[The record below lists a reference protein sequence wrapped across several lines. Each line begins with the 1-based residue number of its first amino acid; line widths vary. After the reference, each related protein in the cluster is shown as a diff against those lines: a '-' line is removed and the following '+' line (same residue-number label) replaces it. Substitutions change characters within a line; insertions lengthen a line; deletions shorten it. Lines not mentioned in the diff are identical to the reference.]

1 MTGTT
6 TEKIGTSLCTNPT
19 KQQSPIML
27 PAPANAN
34 ETSVSTD
41 LKFYLEHQDVI
52 LQNRDTILYWIMILV
67 FVCYL

>member
-41 LKFYLEHQDVI
+41 LKF
-52 LQNRDTILYWIMILV
+52 
-67 FVCYL
+67 